1 MKIKNDLIK
10 NLKNRKKLIILLI
23 ILVVLLIT
31 CFIIFNKEK
40 VIKIAKRIFKSE
52 TKEITYEVTSNENNK
67 IKITVQVTDTE
78 NGISELGLPDGDKI
92 KTTKERTQLGVDY
105 VLDKDG
111 EYTFTSKS
119 TTGEIL
125 TETIIVNNEFR
136 NNLIGIEKIQEIS
149 TEQDYK
155 ITKKYDGNS
164 EYKYYYAI
172 GENNDN
178 WIELPDYQIVNV
190 DEYKILENNW
200 QNEEGQI
207 VLKLKKVGE
216 KGNTV
221 EVHKKIENIQITDKI
236 YNKTEQIIEGESII
250 ACVRNNNI
258 KSGNYTLKVNGE
270 EYPAEIYNYD
280 ENVNYITNK
289 NMGTSEEDN
298 RMLIVKYNGNLNIN
312 EGRLITAQTRKKGMF
327 IYVAGE
333 LINNGEI
340 SMTARGAKAEGQNV
354 YLWKH
359 DNGVYEYVPA
369 VGAEGGSSVSV
380 QVIHYGGGS
389 AYDSK
394 NGINGIDGNKRM
406 TAGGGSGY
414 ASANLVRG
422 GNRTA
427 ISGSGGQGTSYSG
440 GTGGGCAVN
449 GYRWLGWGYEEI
461 VYEGKPGEENG
472 GTGGNGYY
480 GGTGN
485 SGGIGYNDEYNGTTG
500 TGGLLILYSNIL
512 NNTGIIS
519 SNGTDSNGYG
529 GASGGGTINIFYNK
543 LTHEGTMKTTGG
555 NGQNGGNGGDGSV
568 WLQDINL
575 KSPTISISENKGK
588 SLKVDI
594 ESNNEFNNITYDYYV
609 DGILEIEN
617 SSNLSEKIYG
627 LKLDTEYKI
636 KVIAKYNKSQISS
649 NIITV
654 KTERTEATEENNL
667 YKLDKYIYI
676 DSTNGNDKTGNGTK
690 ANPYSTLDKI
700 AESRI
705 IEKGKSYGVVL
716 KNGEYELTEKIFNL
730 DYDGEINIIGD
741 RQNTILKV
749 NGIYSNYSGGKG
761 GYCVNFYRLI
771 WDGNNC
777 NNANVIMPKTEMN
790 LYNIAFKNIASNG
803 YSYFDPMTGTSY
815 KINNSVLPNN
825 PSCMLRTSDG
835 GIIQLTNCYGGY
847 TSGYGTTDNTW
858 NYKTNYITS
867 TPKVDSTTYK
877 ITDDESKWKN
887 VGTGMNPDGSQ
898 ANLGV
903 YGGEYSWDYD
913 IDINF

>member
-31 CFIIFNKEK
+31 GSITFNKEK
-40 VIKIAKRIFKSE
+40 VIKIAKKIFRSE

-67 IKITVQVTDTE
+67 IKITVQATDTE

-92 KTTKERTQLGVDY
+92 KTTKERTQLGIDY
-105 VLDKDG
+105 VLDEDG

-178 WIELPDYQIVNV
+178 WIEIPEYQIVNV

-200 QNEEGQI
+200 QNEEGEAI
-207 VLKLKKVGE
+207 LKVKKVGRA
-216 KGNTV
+216 GNTV
-221 EVHKKIENIQITDKI
+221 EVHKKIENMQITENL

-250 ACVRNNNI
+250 SCVRDNNI

-289 NMGTSEEDN
+289 NIGTSEEDN

-312 EGRLITAQTRKKGMF
+312 ERRLITAQTRKKGMF
-327 IYVAGE
+327 VYVEGE
-333 LINNGEI
+333 LTNNGEI

-359 DNGVYEYVPA
+359 DNGAYEYVPA
-369 VGAEGGSSVSV
+369 EGGNGGESVRV
-380 QVIHYGGGS
+380 TNGS
-389 AYDSK
+389 
-394 NGINGIDGNKRM
+394 INGNIGTNGTNRQ
-406 TAGGGSGY
+406 TGGGGSGY
-414 ASANLVRG
+414 AFAWGTYN
-422 GNRTA
+422 
-427 ISGSGGQGTSYSG
+427 SGTMLGYVPVTSSSGVGTIGTSYSG
-440 GTGGGCAVN
+440 GTGGGSGRAYAIN
-449 GYRWLGWGYEEI
+449 GDPVWYKGTSGLN
-461 VYEGKPGEENG
+461 NG

-485 SGGIGYNDEYNGTTG
+485 PGGRGYNDEYIGTTG

-575 KSPTISISENKGK
+575 KSPTISISENEGT
-588 SLKVDI
+588 SLKVNI
-594 ESNNEFNNITYDYYV
+594 ENNNENNNTTYDYYV
-609 DGILEIEN
+609 DGVLKIEN
-617 SSNLSEKIYG
+617 SSNLSEKISG

-636 KVIAKYNKSQISS
+636 KVIAKYNKNQISS

-654 KTERTEATEENNL
+654 KTE
-667 YKLDKYIYI
+667 KYIYI
-676 DSTNGNDKTGNGTK
+676 DSTNGNDTTGDGTK
-690 ANPYSTLDKI
+690 EKPYSTLDKI
-700 AESRI
+700 AESGI

-716 KNGEYELTEKIFNL
+716 KNGEYQLTEKIFNL
-730 DYDGEINIIGD
+730 DYDGEINIIGNK
-741 RQNTILKV
+741 QETIINVKS
-749 NGIYSNYSGGKG
+749 IFPNYSGGKT
-761 GYCVNFYRLI
+761 GYKINLYRLV
-771 WDGNNC
+771 W
-777 NNANVIMPKTEMN
+777 NATIAETNAIFPKIEMN
-790 LYNIAFKNIASNG
+790 FYNIAIKTEFNVANV
-803 YSYFDPMTGTSY
+803 SYFMTY
-815 KINNSVLPNN
+815 KKLNFYNCILTQEVKKF
-825 PSCMLRTSDG
+825 LRTTHG
-835 GIIQLTNCYGGY
+835 EIQLTNCYGGF
-847 TSGYGTTDNTW
+847 TSGYNTTDDTW
-858 NYKTNYITS
+858 NYKTNYITL
-867 TPKVDSTTYK
+867 TPKVDNTTYK
-877 ITDDESKWKN
+877 ITDDENKWKN
-887 VGTGMNPDGSQ
+887 VGTGTNPDGSQ

>member
-178 WIELPDYQIVNV
+178 WIEIPEYQIVNI

-221 EVHKKIENIQITDKI
+221 EVHKKIENIQITENL

-250 ACVRNNNI
+250 ACVRDNNI

-289 NMGTSEEDN
+289 NIGTSEEDN

-312 EGRLITAQTRKKGMF
+312 ERRLITAQTRKKGMF

-359 DNGVYEYVPA
+359 DNGAYEYVPA
-369 VGAEGGSSVSV
+369 EGGNGGKAVSV
-380 QVIHYGGGS
+380 KNGS
-389 AYDSK
+389 INGNVGT
-394 NGINGIDGNKRM
+394 NGINRQTG
-406 TAGGGSGY
+406 GGGSGY
-414 ASANLVRG
+414 AFAWGTYDSG
-422 GNRTA
+422 TMQGNVPVTSS
-427 ISGSGGQGTSYSG
+427 SGVGTIGTSYSG
-440 GTGGGCAVN
+440 GTGGGSGRAYVTN
-449 GYRWLGWGYEEI
+449 GKPVW
-461 VYEGKPGEENG
+461 YEGTSGLNNG

-485 SGGIGYNDEYNGTTG
+485 PGGRGDNDEYIGTTG
-500 TGGLLILYSNIL
+500 TGGLLILYSDTL
-512 NNTGIIS
+512 NNSGKIS
-519 SNGTDSNGYG
+519 SNGTNSNEYG

-543 LTHEGTMKTTGG
+543 LTNEGTIESVGG
-555 NGQNGGNGGDGSV
+555 KGGNGGDGGNGSYV
-568 WLQDINL
+568 LQNI
-575 KSPTISISENKGK
+575 TIKKPIIEVDEITQTSFRIKITNIQNKD
-588 SLKVDI
+588 V
-594 ESNNEFNNITYDYYV
+594 TYDYYV
-609 DGILEIEN
+609 NSKIVREKVTDELINIDNLEIGKAYEVKVSANYYNEKVLSDSIWVKTLRKDNFIEEMLDYPRMTTNGMVNVKFVNPEN
-617 SSNLSEKIYG
+617 SNDYSYELDLSKDCTAPDALDKAAYDGDATTYYDGTSEKCKFYY
-627 LKLDTEYKI
+627 E
-636 KVIAKYNKSQISS
+636 S
-649 NIITV
+649 NT
-654 KTERTEATEENNL
+654 
-667 YKLDKYIYI
+667 
-676 DSTNGNDKTGNGTK
+676 
-690 ANPYSTLDKI
+690 NPYYTCFNVDSNF
-700 AESRI
+700 
-705 IEKGKSYGVVL
+705 KGNIV
-716 KNGEYELTEKIFNL
+716 EYLSGSG
-730 DYDGEINIIGD
+730 YWNI
-741 RQNTILKV
+741 
-749 NGIYSNYSGGKG
+749 
-761 GYCVNFYRLI
+761 
-771 WDGNNC
+771 
-777 NNANVIMPKTEMN
+777 P
-790 LYNIAFKNIASNG
+790 
-803 YSYFDPMTGTSY
+803 
-815 KINNSVLPNN
+815 
-825 PSCMLRTSDG
+825 SDG
-835 GIIQLTNCYGGY
+835 KFLSNNVFHTTWYGK
-847 TSGYGTTDNTW
+847 NTVW
-858 NYKTNYITS
+858 SSDIFL
-867 TPKVDSTTYK
+867 K
-877 ITDDESKWKN
+877 ITGKLYEIFYDEN
-887 VGTGMNPDGSQ
+887 IP
-898 ANLGV
+898 
-903 YGGEYSWDYD
+903 
-913 IDINF
+913 

>member
-1 MKIKNDLIK
+1 MKIKNYLIK
-10 NLKNRKKLIILLI
+10 NLKNRKILIILLI
-23 ILVVLLIT
+23 ILVVLLIAVS
-31 CFIIFNKEK
+31 IIVNKEK
-40 VIKIAKRIFKSE
+40 IIEIAKGIFKAE

-67 IKITVQVTDTE
+67 IKITVQATDTE

-92 KTTKERTQLGVDY
+92 KTTKERTQIGVDY

-125 TETIIVNNEFR
+125 TETIVVNDEFR

-164 EYKYYYAI
+164 EYKYYYAV

-190 DEYKILENNW
+190 DEYKILENSW
-200 QNEEGQI
+200 QNEKGEAI
-207 VLKLKKVGE
+207 LKVKKVGRV
-216 KGNTV
+216 GNTV
-221 EVHKKIENIQITDKI
+221 EVHKKIENMQITENL

-250 ACVRNNNI
+250 ACVRDNNI

-270 EYPAEIYNYD
+270 EYPSEIYNYD

-289 NMGTSEEDN
+289 GIGTSEEDN
-298 RMLIVKYNGNLNIN
+298 RMLIIKYNGNLNID
-312 EGRLITAQTRKKGMF
+312 ERRLITAQTRKKGMF

-333 LINNGEI
+333 LTNNGEI

-359 DNGVYEYVPA
+359 NNGAYEYVPA
-369 VGAEGGSSVSV
+369 EGGS
-380 QVIHYGGGS
+380 GGEAVRVTNGS
-389 AYDSK
+389 INGNVGT
-394 NGINGIDGNKRM
+394 NGINRQTG
-406 TAGGGSGY
+406 GGGSGY
-414 ASANLVRG
+414 ALAWGTYN
-422 GNRTA
+422 
-427 ISGSGGQGTSYSG
+427 SGTMQGYVQVTSSSGIGTIGTSYSG
-440 GTGGGCAVN
+440 GTGGGSGRAYAIN
-449 GYRWLGWGYEEI
+449 GDPVWYKGTSGLN
-461 VYEGKPGEENG
+461 NG

-485 SGGIGYNDEYNGTTG
+485 PGGRGYNDEYIGTTG

-529 GASGGGTINIFYNK
+529 GASGGGSINIFYNK
-543 LTHEGTMKTTGG
+543 LTHDGTMKTTGG

-594 ESNNEFNNITYDYYV
+594 ESNNEFNNTTYDYYV
-609 DGILEIEN
+609 DGVLEIEN

-636 KVIAKYNKSQISS
+636 KVIAKYNQSQISS

-654 KTERTEATEENNL
+654 KTEKTEETEKNNL

-730 DYDGEINIIGD
+730 DYDGEINIIGN

-749 NGIYSNYSGGKG
+749 NGIYSNRGGGKST
-761 GYCVNFYRLI
+761 YNVNIYRLV
-771 WDGNNC
+771 WDGNNYYSS
-777 NNANVIMPKTEMN
+777 NIIELMTNINV
-790 LYNIAFKNIASNG
+790 YNITFTNIKTDG
-803 YSYFDPMTGTSY
+803 WTSYFIPREPAQFKIENCTIGT
-815 KINNSVLPNN
+815 NVLA
-825 PSCMLRTSDG
+825 MLRTTHG
-835 GIIQLTNCYGGY
+835 KIQLTNCYGGF
-847 TSGYGTTDNTW
+847 TSGYHTTDDTW

-867 TPKVDSTTYK
+867 TPKVNSTTYE
-877 ITDDESKWKN
+877 ITDDESKWKH

>member
-31 CFIIFNKEK
+31 GSITFNKEK
-40 VIKIAKRIFKSE
+40 VIKIAKKIFRSE

-67 IKITVQVTDTE
+67 IKITVQATDTE

-92 KTTKERTQLGVDY
+92 KTTKERTQLGIDY
-105 VLDKDG
+105 VLDEDG

-178 WIELPDYQIVNV
+178 WIEIPEYQIVNV

-200 QNEEGQI
+200 QNEEGEAI
-207 VLKLKKVGE
+207 LKVKKVGRA
-216 KGNTV
+216 GNTV
-221 EVHKKIENIQITDKI
+221 EVHKKIENMQITENL

-250 ACVRNNNI
+250 SCVRDNNI

-289 NMGTSEEDN
+289 NIGTSEEDN

-312 EGRLITAQTRKKGMF
+312 ERRLITAQTRKKGMF
-327 IYVAGE
+327 VYVEGE
-333 LINNGEI
+333 LTNNGEI

-359 DNGVYEYVPA
+359 DNGAYEYVPA
-369 VGAEGGSSVSV
+369 EGGNGGKAVSAYIASGSVSNS
-380 QVIHYGGGS
+380 GKSGE
-389 AYDSK
+389 
-394 NGINGIDGNKRM
+394 NGRDRQTG
-406 TAGGGSGY
+406 GGGSGRANFTHSAGSTGY
-414 ASANLVRG
+414 AVS
-422 GNRTA
+422 
-427 ISGSGGQGTSYSG
+427 SGSGTNGTSYSG
-440 GTGGGCAVN
+440 GTGGGSALGRVY
-449 GYRWLGWGYEEI
+449 GYSWSGGNWASFNSGYS
-461 VYEGKPGEENG
+461 GTKNG
-472 GTGGNGYY
+472 GAGGAGVI

-485 SGGIGYNDEYNGTTG
+485 PGGTPNGPNG
-500 TGGLLILYSNIL
+500 TGGLLIMYVNKL
-512 NNTGIIS
+512 NNLNGNITANGVGNTG
-519 SNGTDSNGYG
+519 G
-529 GASGGGTINIFYNK
+529 GASGGGTITIFYNK
-543 LTHEGTMKTTGG
+543 LMNEGTIKAEGGKTTE
-555 NGQNGGNGGDGSV
+555 NGGNGGDGSV

-575 KSPTISISENKGK
+575 KSPTISISENKGT
-588 SLKVDI
+588 SIKVDI
-594 ESNNEFNNITYDYYV
+594 VNYNSQLKEVTYDYYV
-609 DGILEIEN
+609 NDNLKIEN
-617 SSNLSEKIYG
+617 SSSLSEEIYG
-627 LKLDTEYKI
+627 FKANREYKI
-636 KVIAKYNKSQISS
+636 KVVAKYKQNQVCS
-649 NIITV
+649 NILTV
-654 KTERTEATEENNL
+654 IGKKNDM
-667 YKLDKYIYI
+667 YKVELANKFDKYIYI
-676 DSTNGNDKTGNGTK
+676 DSTNGNDTTGNGTK
-690 ANPYSTLDKI
+690 EKPYSTLDKI

-705 IEKGKSYGVVL
+705 IEKGKSYGVIL
-716 KNGEYELTEKIFNL
+716 KSGKYELTEKIFNL
-730 DYDGEINIIGD
+730 DYDGEINIIGN

-749 NGIYSNYSGGKG
+749 KEIYSNYSGGKG
-761 GYCVNFYRLI
+761 GYNVNFYRLI

-777 NNANVIMPKTEMN
+777 NNPNVIMPKTEMN

-803 YSYFDPMTGTSY
+803 YSYFISQTDRNGGF
-815 KINNSVLPNN
+815 KIENSTLPNN
-825 PSCMLRTSDG
+825 PSCMLRTAEGS
-835 GIIQLTNCYGGY
+835 IKLTNCYGGY
-847 TSGYGTTDNTW
+847 TSGYGTTDDTW

-867 TPKVDSTTYK
+867 TPKVDNTIYE
-877 ITDDESKWKN
+877 ITDDESKWEN
-887 VGTGMNPDGSQ
+887 VGTGTNPDGSQ

-903 YGGEYSWDYD
+903 YGGEYSWEYD

>member
-1 MKIKNDLIK
+1 MTKISINKY
-10 NLKNRKKLIILLI
+10 KKIMITMTMLLLI
-23 ILVVLLIT
+23 FMT
-31 CFIIFNKEK
+31 AFINKEK
-40 VIKIAKRIFKSE
+40 IIKIAKRIFKSE
-52 TKEITYEVTSNENNK
+52 IKEITYEVTSNENNK

-178 WIELPDYQIVNV
+178 WIEIPEYQIVNI

-221 EVHKKIENIQITDKI
+221 EVHKKIENIQITENL

-250 ACVRNNNI
+250 ACVRDNNI

-289 NMGTSEEDN
+289 NIGTSEEDN

-312 EGRLITAQTRKKGMF
+312 ERRLITAQTRKKGMF

-359 DNGVYEYVPA
+359 DNGAYEYVPA
-369 VGAEGGSSVSV
+369 EGGNGGKAVSV
-380 QVIHYGGGS
+380 KNGS
-389 AYDSK
+389 INGNVGT
-394 NGINGIDGNKRM
+394 NGINRQTG
-406 TAGGGSGY
+406 GGGSGY
-414 ASANLVRG
+414 AFAWGTYDSG
-422 GNRTA
+422 TMQGNVPVTSS
-427 ISGSGGQGTSYSG
+427 SGVGTIGTSYSG
-440 GTGGGCAVN
+440 GTGGGSGRAYVTN
-449 GYRWLGWGYEEI
+449 GKPVW
-461 VYEGKPGEENG
+461 YEGTSGLNNG

-485 SGGIGYNDEYNGTTG
+485 PGGRGDNDEYIGTTG

-575 KSPTISISENKGK
+575 KSPTISISENKGT
-588 SLKVDI
+588 SLKVNI
-594 ESNNEFNNITYDYYV
+594 ENNNENNNTTYDYYV
-609 DGILEIEN
+609 DGVLEIEN
-617 SSNLSEKIYG
+617 SSNLSEKISG

-676 DSTNGNDKTGNGTK
+676 DSTNGNDTTGNGTK
-690 ANPYSTLDKI
+690 ANPYLTLDKI
-700 AESRI
+700 AESGI

-716 KNGEYELTEKIFNL
+716 KNGKYELTEKIFNL

-749 NGIYSNYSGGKG
+749 KEIYSNYSGGKG
-761 GYCVNFYRLI
+761 GYNVNFYRLI

-777 NNANVIMPKTEMN
+777 NNPNVIMPKTEMN
-790 LYNIAFKNIASNG
+790 LYNVAFKNIDSNG
-803 YSYFDPMTGTSY
+803 YSYFDPITDTSY

-835 GIIQLTNCYGGY
+835 GTIQLTNCYGGF
-847 TSGYGTTDNTW
+847 TSGYSTTDDTW

-867 TPKVDSTTYK
+867 TPKVDNTTYK

-887 VGTGMNPDGSQ
+887 IGTGTNPDGSQ